1 MGKVTIVS
9 IHPNQIPIGGCK
21 TNSYLITIPIQS
33 KFGIGSPEV
42 VDEYII
48 VTTIKSNRIRIY
60 AVKFTIVF
68 MSVVI

>member
-21 TNSYLITIPIQS
+21 TNSYLITIPVQS

-48 VTTIKSNRIRIY
+48 VTTIKS
-60 AVKFTIVF
+60 
-68 MSVVI
+68 